1 MVKSGVFGTAFIRER
16 PVIAHRAFRKRQ
28 RTDDDYA
35 WILVAEFKLD
45 LCWDASEDECFNSKQ
60 RARYVKN

>member
-1 MVKSGVFGTAFIRER
+1 MVFGTAFIRER
-16 PVIAHRAFRKRQ
+16 TVIAHRAFRKRQ

-45 LCWDASEDECFNSKQ
+45 LYWDAFEDECFNSHAKSE
-60 RARYVKN
+60 VC